1 MWYVVE
7 AKPDASL
14 YYGVNRDVSR
24 EEFRKAIDDETVCGL
39 LKKVKVKKGD
49 VFFIEPGTI
58 HAIGAGIVIAEI
70 QQSSDVTYR
79 VFDYGRVDKDGQLR
93 ELHIKQA
100 CEVASLCVSKTDYNF
115 ENHLAKCRY
124 FTADYVKVKGVRQI
138 FTDGSTFYSL
148 LILDG
153 RLKVKNGSKLID
165 ASKGD
170 SIYVGASI
178 GKTLLAGDAKM
189 LVTYVES
196 Q

>member
-7 AKPDASL
+7 TKPNASL
-14 YYGVNRDVSR
+14 YYGVNHDISK
-24 EEFRKAIDDETVCGL
+24 EEFEKAIDHETVCEL
-39 LKKVKVKKGD
+39 LNKVKVKKGD

-79 VFDYGRVDKDGQLR
+79 VFDYGRTDKDGQPR
-93 ELHIKQA
+93 KLHIKQA
-100 CEVASLCVSKTDYNF
+100 CEVASLRVSKTDYNF
-115 ENHLAKCRY
+115 EKHLAKCRY
-124 FTADYVKVKGVRQI
+124 FTVDLMEVKGIRQI

-148 LILDG
+148 LILEG
-153 RLKVKNGSKLID
+153 RLKMKNGLELID

-170 SIYVGASI
+170 SIYVGASK
-178 GKTLLAGDAKM
+178 GKTILAGDAKM
-189 LVTYVES
+189 LVTYVEP